1 MMKNAIIL
9 VSEGSLQL
17 AQKIAALL
25 PDSAVYSQKELEG
38 CIVIKSYA
46 LFMRKN
52 FSQLERIVFIGAMGI
67 CVRSIAACVKD
78 KYKDPAVV
86 CVDSTGKFV
95 IPVLSG
101 HIGGANE
108 LARKI
113 AQAIDGEAVIT
124 TQSDC
129 MELWA
134 LDTLAER
141 FNWRISAGRK
151 EMNSIIALFV
161 GLKPTALLLDVRDKG
176 TGYLEST
183 LPNHVKVFY
192 SFADIDFKEFEL
204 LIAVTPYIYD
214 APVPALCFRPSV
226 LHLGIGCRKECDP
239 SGVAGF
245 ISESLAEHKLSA
257 LSIATI
263 GTIELKKDEPLLKS
277 LAAEWP
283 WAALKIWT
291 AQELAGIDVPNPSEK
306 AFEATG
312 VYGVSE
318 GAALK
323 SSGSIGLVI
332 EKQKCKLTEGN
343 DFTYAAALDPQ
354 LMRSGFIEIVG
365 AGPVIRNSYPFAA
378 SACWSRQT
386 WCFTQAVWFP
396 RNSHITPSRE
406 QP

>member
-323 SSGSIGLVI
+323 SSGSMGLVI
-332 EKQKCKLTEGN
+332 EKQKCK
-343 DFTYAAALDPQ
+343 
-354 LMRSGFIEIVG
+354 
-365 AGPVIRNSYPFAA
+365 
-378 SACWSRQT
+378 
-386 WCFTQAVWFP
+386 CFP
-396 RNSHITPSRE
+396 
-406 QP
+406 